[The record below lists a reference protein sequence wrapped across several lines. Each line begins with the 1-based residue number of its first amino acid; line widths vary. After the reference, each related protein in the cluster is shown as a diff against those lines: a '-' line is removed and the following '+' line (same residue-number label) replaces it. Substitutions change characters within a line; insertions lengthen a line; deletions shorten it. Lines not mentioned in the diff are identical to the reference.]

1 LFKLTIKLK
10 FNNNNNNNNKPETK
24 TVIEQSSLFSTSFFR
39 FILIII
45 NRNLFFEGFSELNY
59 ITMRKAST
67 VIVKITILIN
77 YFLINVS
84 SFEAIQLLAKNK

>member
-1 LFKLTIKLK
+1 LFKLTIKRK